1 MLELDR
7 YITLALN
14 GSDNIFMDN
23 LMMTIT
29 NTWSWT
35 LVIITLLYVIFKN
48 KGVYEFLLI
57 LFAMILMIT
66 VADRLCSGLIKPL
79 VARWRP
85 TQDPQIMYLVDVVDG
100 YRGGRFGF
108 FSGHA
113 CNTFCMATFMS
124 MLFRHHKLSFILFI
138 WALSTTYTRIYL
150 GVHYV
155 GDVTVGMLVGM
166 LIGLAFYMI
175 YDKISYRFGLS
186 RFSSSQF
193 TVTGYYKTDM
203 NLLMTII
210 FLNYILVVI
219 FSMFRGI

>member
-186 RFSSSQF
+186 RFSSSQL